1 MSMRNIKITKN
12 PFLLFLP
19 FLFFYVIFIL
29 AVESNALWGD
39 ENIYLSYA
47 DNLSHG
53 FYSLPP
59 PNVSLDDGPGYPLL
73 ISPFVALHLPLIT
86 IRLLNAIL
94 LYLSIVLLFEVLIR
108 FVSFKRALIFSLFWG
123 CYYNSLDFI
132 ALIYC
137 ETLSVFLVSAL
148 VFLLTKAFNSDTG
161 IKRNKYLYFAGI
173 IMGWLVLTKIIFGYV
188 LLLML
193 IGSGFLWIIN
203 RKAINYQKCLII
215 LSIAFIIVTPYL
227 IYTYHLTGRIFYW
240 GTSGGNNLYWMSTPY
255 QNEYGSWFPNPNF
268 QSDPIDSEI
277 NKPVFEGGFLNLKN
291 RTLYTP
297 GYNDSL
303 KLHHGKDFEE
313 IVQFKGVERDD
324 AFRKI
329 AFHNIKT
336 HPGKYIMNCISNV
349 GRILFNYPYCYTLQK
364 PGTLIRFP
372 INGIVIVL
380 MLFCIMPTLKN
391 WKRIIFPIRFML
403 FFASLYLGGSIFG
416 CAEFRMFTVIVP
428 ILLFWLA
435 FIIQKSIKINT
446 TRW

>member
-1 MSMRNIKITKN
+1 MLMRNIKITKN

-29 AVESNALWGD
+29 AVQDNILWGD

-53 FYSLPP
+53 FYSPAP
-59 PNVSLDDGPGYPLL
+59 PNVSLDVGPGYPVFLL
-73 ISPFVALHLPLIT
+73 PFVALHLPLII

-94 LYLSIVLLFEVLIR
+94 LYLSIVLLFKVLIK

-132 ALIYC
+132 ALFYS

-148 VFLLTKAFNSDTG
+148 VFLVTKAFDSDTG

-193 IGSGFLWIIN
+193 IGSGSLWIIN
-203 RKAINYQKCLII
+203 RKAVNYQKTLII
-215 LSIAFIIVTPYL
+215 LLIAFTTVIPYL
-227 IYTYHLTGRIFYW
+227 TYTYHLTGRIFYW
-240 GTSGGNNLYWMSTPY
+240 GTSGGSNLYWMSTPY
-255 QNEYGSWFPNPNF
+255 PNEYGSWFPNPNTHT
-268 QSDPIDSEI
+268 DPIDSEV
-277 NKPVFEGGFLNLKN
+277 NKPIFEGGFLNLKN
-291 RTLYTP
+291 RTLYTR

-313 IVQFKGVERDD
+313 IAEFKGVQRDD
-324 AFRKI
+324 AFKKL
-329 AFHNIKT
+329 AFNNIKT
-336 HPGKYIMNCISNV
+336 HPAKYIENCISNV
-349 GRILFNYPYCYTLQK
+349 GRLLFNYPYSYTIQK

-372 INGIVIVL
+372 INGIVVVL
-380 MLFCIMPTLKN
+380 MLFCIIPTLKN
-391 WKRIIFPIRFML
+391 WKRIIFPVRFML
-403 FFASLYLGGSIFG
+403 FFVSLYLGGSIFG
-416 CAEFRMFTVIVP
+416 TAEFRMFTVIVP
-428 ILLFWLA
+428 ILLFWVA
-435 FIIQKSIKINT
+435 FIIQKSIKLNT
-446 TRW
+446 TGW